1 MEKKLMKKTIGIFA
15 HVDAGKTTFSE
26 QILYSTKSIRS
37 MGRVDYKDAYLDSHP
52 IERERGIT
60 IFSDIGHFK
69 YNNSEYYLIDTPG
82 HIDFSPEME
91 RSIEILDY
99 AIMVISGVEG
109 IQGHTET
116 IWKLLEKHS
125 VPVFIFINKMD
136 RAGANLNATIDEISN
151 NFSKDVCLINS
162 CELELLS
169 DENMEFFAERDEV
182 LLELYL
188 GGIYDKDMWIKRLSE
203 LIKNR
208 KTYIALSGSALQGE
222 GINEFIQ
229 IFDKLTITKYDNII
243 NTKVKARV
251 FKIKY
256 DNKGNRITYIKILE
270 GLLNVRDEIEYV
282 YNGIQVKEKINE
294 IRKYN
299 GTKYETISQAMCGDI
314 VGLIGISSLVAGYG
328 IGVGNNTNYDMIP
341 TLRAKVIFDNSYNVA
356 DVLRCFKILEAEDT
370 SLNVNW
376 NEKLQEI
383 DISIMGTI
391 QLEVLKEILKDRFEV
406 LVEFGTPEILYKETI
421 DGSTHGY
428 GHFEPLK
435 HYAEVHLLLESNPR
449 GMGITFENKCHP
461 DFLTTGH
468 QNLIKTH
475 IFEKEHRGLLT
486 GSGVTD
492 IKVTLL
498 DGRAHIKHTEGGDFR
513 EATKRAIRQ
522 GLETAE
528 NTLLEPYYKF
538 KVDVNMNLLGRIL
551 SDVQKMN
558 GEFQEPISYGDRVI
572 VEGRGPVSTFMNY
585 PLEFQAFTRGKG
597 SLSLMFDGYDVC
609 HNTDEVI
616 KFKGYNKMADM
627 EYTSS
632 SVFCAKGTSYIVPWN
647 EVKEHMHCLKK

>member
-208 KTYIALSGSALQGE
+208 KTYVALSGSALQGE
-222 GINEFIQ
+222 GINEFIK

-270 GLLNVRDEIEYV
+270 GLLNVRDEIEYT

-299 GTKYETISQAMCGDI
+299 GVKYETISQSMCGDI

-341 TLRAKVIFDNSYNVA
+341 TLRAKVIFDKSYNVA
-356 DVLRCFKILEAEDT
+356 DVLRCFKILEAEDN

-421 DGSTHGY
+421 DGSAHGY

-522 GLETAE
+522 GLETAK
-528 NTLLEPYYKF
+528 NILLEPYYKF

-558 GEFQEPISYGDRVI
+558 GEFQEPIGYGDRVI